1 MAEKWLNRAK
11 AVLDT
16 EIQGLAA
23 VRDKLDASFVRA
35 LEMLAG
41 CTGRVVVTGLGKSGL
56 VGRKI
61 AATFSSTGTPAFFL
75 HPVEGAVADRKSV
88 V

>member
-41 CTGRVVVTGLGKSGL
+41 CTGRVVVTGLGK
-56 VGRKI
+56 
-61 AATFSSTGTPAFFL
+61 
-75 HPVEGAVADRKSV
+75 
-88 V
+88 